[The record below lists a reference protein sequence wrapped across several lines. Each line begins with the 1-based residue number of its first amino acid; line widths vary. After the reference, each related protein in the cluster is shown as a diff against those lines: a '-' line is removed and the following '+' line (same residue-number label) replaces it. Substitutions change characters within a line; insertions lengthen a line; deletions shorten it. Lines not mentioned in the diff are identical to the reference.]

1 MVIAPDKRRWIL
13 LGVMFFAIIFN
24 YVDRQIVSILKPT
37 LKAAYGMA
45 DSDYAFIVN
54 TFTICYAIMYP
65 VAGWLVEGWGRSR
78 PRRGPGQS
86 GSVPAAMR
94 CGPPHHA
101 GGPQPHPGQHKVR
114 SMVLQQSRKSQ
125 RKCPADGTDEL
136 HREPGMAAAAG
147 LLAAQKLREAFNSA
161 HDLQHLAGRADPKVV
176 GLFS

>member
-1 MVIAPDKRRWIL
+1 MQDCSSQEALRSKLASRDPEAWLHRSRAWRQSLVSKA
-13 LGVMFFAIIFN
+13 GVA
-24 YVDRQIVSILKPT
+24 R
-37 LKAAYGMA
+37 
-45 DSDYAFIVN
+45 
-54 TFTICYAIMYP
+54 P

-114 SMVLQQSRKSQ
+114 SMFLQQSRKSQ

-136 HREPGMAAAAG
+136 HCEPGMAAAAG
-147 LLAAQKLREAFNSA
+147 CLRPRSFGKPSIL
-161 HDLQHLAGRADPKVV
+161 HMTYSTWLAGLIPKWR
-176 GLFS
+176 GCSRDDAHSSLGT